1 MENRVLKNYQL
12 ILKNILSYL
21 PSRLLIIINSIIII
35 PIFAHI
41 LETKQMSI
49 YLISIQILNLIL
61 TCSYDWITKSVLRF
75 YEKYRLKNSIDSFM
89 SNIFCISVIT
99 YFFILSLFIF
109 SRNYVLAKFSID
121 NLTFLLIIFL
131 VIPCGIRQFLYQ
143 ILRLK
148 NKPKLYTISIV
159 LYQISF
165 IILFLLL
172 MHILNGAAAILLAMN
187 IAIFLIDIYIMKSIL
202 LNYNIKISLDKSLIS
217 EILKY
222 ALPLILTNSC
232 YWVVLH
238 ISKLTFQQMH
248 EYLNTAI
255 IGVSWMLSN
264 SVMQPL
270 LSVFIFAV
278 FPVIIKKF
286 ESNRI
291 VKNYFTNII
300 QLFCCIFIP
309 LAGIF
314 CYFSKEITSL
324 ILPQKYSTAAII
336 IPFFAVTLF
345 LHEFLKLINI
355 KYHLKNKTYVEMIIA
370 VFIAGLTYLLNIN
383 LISKYSILGAAI
395 ALLVSELILIVI
407 NIFTGL
413 KNYDYINYKKIIKTF
428 ILTSLTGA
436 ISFIITFTL
445 FHNNYSTLI
454 CIIKIIMYVLLNI
467 IILWKFKKQI
477 LS

>member
-1 MENRVLKNYQL
+1 MEERILKNYKL

-35 PIFAHI
+35 PIFAHL

-75 YEKYRLKNSIDSFM
+75 YEKYRLKNLTNSFM
-89 SNIFCISVIT
+89 SNIFWISIIT
-99 YFFILSLFIF
+99 YFFIFLLFIL
-109 SRNYVLAKFSID
+109 SKNYVLAKFSID

-148 NKPKLYTISIV
+148 NKPKLYTVSIV
-159 LYQISF
+159 LYQIAF
-165 IILFLLL
+165 VMLFLIL

-187 IAIFLIDIYIMKSIL
+187 IAICLIDIYIIKSISINYTIKFS
-202 LNYNIKISLDKSLIS
+202 LNKLLIS

-232 YWVVLH
+232 YWIVLH
-238 ISKLTFQQMH
+238 ISKLTFQQFH

-286 ESNRI
+286 ESNRT

-300 QLFCCIFIP
+300 QLFGCIFIP

-314 CYFSKEITSL
+314 CYFSREITYI
-324 ILPQKYSTAAII
+324 ILPQKYSSAAMI
-336 IPFFAVTLF
+336 IPFFAISIF

-355 KYHLKNKTYVEMIIA
+355 KYHLKNKTYIEMIIA
-370 VFIAGLTYLLNIN
+370 VFIAVLTYLLNLN

-395 ALLVSELILIVI
+395 ALLITEIILIII
-407 NIFTGL
+407 NIFT
-413 KNYDYINYKKIIKTF
+413 YTHDYINYKKIIKTF
-428 ILTSLTGA
+428 VLTLLTGLTSYIATLPLFQNN
-436 ISFIITFTL
+436 SIT
-445 FHNNYSTLI
+445 I
-454 CIIKIIMYVLLNI
+454 CIIRIVIFLILNI
-467 IILWKFKKQI
+467 TILWKFRKPI